1 MRGLIFSL
9 AVLGLAGCAT
19 YAPAKLTDVHP
30 RCKRAASNL
39 PELKQGDNLIDKHA
53 ELRREY
59 ATVASR
65 LRCTQKYISAVTK

>member
-1 MRGLIFSL
+1 MRGVLIIG
-9 AVLGLAGCAT
+9 VLGLAGCAT

-30 RCKRAASNL
+30 RCKQSPAGL
-39 PELKQGDNLIDKHA
+39 TELKQGDNLVDKHA

-65 LRCTQKYISAVTK
+65 LKCTQRYISAVTK